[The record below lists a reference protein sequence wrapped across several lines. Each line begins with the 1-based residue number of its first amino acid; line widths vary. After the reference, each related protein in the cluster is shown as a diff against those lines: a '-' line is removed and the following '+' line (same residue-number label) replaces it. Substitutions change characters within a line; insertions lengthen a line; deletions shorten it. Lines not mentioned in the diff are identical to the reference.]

1 MTLPKHE
8 LAAAMVRDRIGDG
21 TLRPGGPAPSGAEL
35 ARITGFALL
44 TCRRAL
50 RALLRDGTLVP
61 GPSPNARYRVAA
73 GRTPNPADA
82 LSAALADRRHAAGL
96 TQLEL
101 AGLTG
106 RSVTTV
112 GHAET
117 GRLWQGRQF
126 WENADRA
133 LNARGELLRAHD
145 AYRAAVAPDP
155 VPEADIPEPAIR
167 IAAVLITAP
176 ASLDDQDPAVL
187 NLLRLAT
194 EAIISHP
201 DAVPPDLLS
210 LLDAYAADLYGTL
223 ARPPTAPGSP
233 RQRLK
238 TPRGDRR
245 HPRRAAR
252 PDGGAAPQRRIAG
265 RHRP

>member
-1 MTLPKHE
+1 MTLPRHE
-8 LAAAMVRDRIGDG
+8 QAAAIVRDRIEAGA
-21 TLRPGGPAPSGAEL
+21 LLPGRPAPSGAEL
-35 ARITGFALL
+35 ARLTGFALL

-50 RALLRDGTLVP
+50 RALVRDGTLAP

-82 LSAALADRRHAAGL
+82 LSAALAARRHAAGL

-101 AGLTG
+101 AALTG

-145 AYRAAVAPDP
+145 TYRAAIAPEP
-155 VPEADIPEPAIR
+155 VPEADIPEPAHR
-167 IAAVLITAP
+167 TAAVLIPAP

-187 NLLRLAT
+187 NLLRLAA
-194 EAIISHP
+194 EAIIAHP

-223 ARPPTAPGSP
+223 APQP
-233 RQRLK
+233 RQK
-238 TPRGDRR
+238 
-245 HPRRAAR
+245 
-252 PDGGAAPQRRIAG
+252 APAG
-265 RHRP
+265 T